1 MLYWRGSELI
11 SEWSYDAITDS
22 HSRIPRPSLASRR
35 ACIGTSC
42 ILKSPESENC
52 DRGLEDM
59 TAPTTNRILGLAGT
73 LWNDGDLGS
82 THPQCLDFK
91 PPFQPREPLVFCKE
105 YAKFGCCDLE
115 KDEQISQNFYVIMDH
130 FDYSGY
136 VTCAKYIRNVLCQEC
151 SPYAAHL
158 YDAEDANT
166 PMREL
171 PGLCGDYCTEFWQ
184 QCRYTVS
191 LLTDNNATAGIE
203 ENRDRFCDF
212 LELKDREY
220 CYPNVLSNDK
230 LNANL
235 GDVRADTEGCLQ
247 LCLME
252 VANGLRNP
260 VAMVHADDGTH
271 RFFVAE
277 QLGYVWTYL
286 ANGSRVDRPFLNLTR
301 AVLTSPWAGDERGFL
316 CMALHPRF
324 KEVRKAYVYYSVSV
338 KKEEKIRISEFTLST
353 DDMNQLDHSSER
365 TILEVV
371 EPASNHN
378 GGQLLF
384 GHDGYLYIFIGDG
397 GRAGDPFGKF
407 GNSQNKSTL
416 LGKVLRLDVDHNSD
430 VDPYSIPSDNPFVGE
445 KDSLPEVYAYG
456 VRNMW
461 RCSIDRGDPVT
472 GQGRGRLFCG
482 DVGQNKFE
490 EVDLIVKGGNYGW
503 RAKEGFSC
511 YDNKLCYN
519 SSLDDVLPIFAYPH
533 KLGKSVT
540 GGYIYRGCQMPNLNG
555 LYIFG
560 DFMSG
565 RLMSLKENSNRGDW
579 EYKEICM
586 GKSQTCRFPKL
597 INSYYKYI
605 ISFAEDEAGELY
617 FLATG
622 APSATARAGVIYKII
637 DPSRRAPP
645 GKCIVKPTP
654 VSIKGK
660 LIHFH
665 PKEEF
670 VIDKKPTTTAAPT
683 TTPKATTGFPN
694 PPATVD
700 PNRRPTNTTRKNS
713 ARPTRT
719 RATVKPVKA
728 TVRPAKATVK
738 PPTGTTTAYTISRTR
753 AVTARP
759 GHDSKP
765 SSSYIGP
772 TVTPKP
778 RTPAA
783 TGSRRPSQP
792 TPPAADRPTPPTAVR
807 TSPVGVSTDQPHST
821 PRPVFW
827 TASPK
832 STSRTQRPDFT
843 SSKAE
848 DISLKGK
855 GHKTD
860 ATTENRVNK
869 KGRGSKHGKRRR
881 RKHRTGSVRLISAE
895 LLSDRGRVE
904 IFIRGEWGTVCDD
917 LFNSKAAA
925 VVCRQLGFPVALR
938 VAKRAELGGGNGS
951 ILLDDV
957 ECEGTERTLLECKRA
972 KVGQHNCAHDE
983 DVGVVCGHHHD
994 EDEY

>member
-1 MLYWRGSELI
+1 KGRRERV
-11 SEWSYDAITDS
+11 
-22 HSRIPRPSLASRR
+22 SRLGGGLLWVSLVLLVPRQ
-35 ACIGTSC
+35 G
-42 ILKSPESENC
+42 N
-52 DRGLEDM
+52 
-59 TAPTTNRILGLAGT
+59 
-73 LWNDGDLGS
+73 
-82 THPQCLDFK
+82 THPQCLDYK

-115 KDEQISQNFYVIMDH
+115 KDDQISKNFYNIMDH
-130 FDYSGY
+130 FDYLGY
-136 VTCAKYIRNVLCQEC
+136 VTCAKYIRTILCQEC

-166 PMREL
+166 PMRDL

-184 QCRYTVS
+184 QCRYTIS

-203 ENRDRFCDF
+203 EDRNKFCDL

-235 GDVRADTEGCLQ
+235 GDVWADPEGCVQ
-247 LCLME
+247 LCLQE

-286 ANGSRVDRPFLNLTR
+286 ANGSRIDRPFLNLTR

-324 KEVRKAYVYYSVSV
+324 TVVRKAYVYYSVSV
-338 KKEEKIRISEFTLST
+338 KKEERIRISEFTLST

-416 LGKVLRLDVDHNSD
+416 LGKVLRLDVDHND
-430 VDPYSIPSDNPFVGE
+430 NLDPYSIPSDNPFIGE
-445 KDSLPEVYAYG
+445 KGSLPEIYAYG

-461 RCSIDRGDPVT
+461 RCSIDRGDPIT
-472 GQGRGRLFCG
+472 GQGHGRLFCG

-511 YDNKLCYN
+511 YDNTLCRN

-540 GGYIYRGCQMPNLNG
+540 GGYVYRGCQMPNLNG

-565 RLMSLKENSNRGDW
+565 RLMSLKENGNTGDW

-586 GKSQTCRFPKL
+586 GKGQTCKFPKL

-622 APSATARAGVIYKII
+622 APSAAARAGVIYKII

-645 GKCIVKPTP
+645 GKCSFKPTH
-654 VSIKGK
+654 VNIKGK

-665 PKEEF
+665 PKEQF

-683 TTPKATTGFPN
+683 TTTRTKATTNF
-694 PPATVD
+694 
-700 PNRRPTNTTRKNS
+700 
-713 ARPTRT
+713 
-719 RATVKPVKA
+719 
-728 TVRPAKATVK
+728 
-738 PPTGTTTAYTISRTR
+738 
-753 AVTARP
+753 
-759 GHDSKP
+759 
-765 SSSYIGP
+765 
-772 TVTPKP
+772 
-778 RTPAA
+778 
-783 TGSRRPSQP
+783 P
-792 TPPAADRPTPPTAVR
+792 TPPAAVPFTTMKPTR
-807 TSPVGVSTDQPHST
+807 
-821 PRPVFW
+821 
-827 TASPK
+827 
-832 STSRTQRPDFT
+832 
-843 SSKAE
+843 
-848 DISLKGK
+848 
-855 GHKTD
+855 
-860 ATTENRVNK
+860 NRVNK
-869 KGRGSKHGKRRR
+869 KGHGKRRR
-881 RKHRTGSVRLISAE
+881 RKHRTGSVRLISTE
-895 LLSDRGRVE
+895 QLSDRGRVE
-904 IFIRGEWGTVCDD
+904 IYIRGEWGTVCDD
-917 LFNSKAAA
+917 LFNSKAAT

-938 VAKRAELGGGNGS
+938 VAKRAELGGGGGS

-957 ECEGTERTLLECKRA
+957 ECEGTERTLLDCKRA
-972 KVGQHNCAHDE
+972 KVGKHNCAHDE
-983 DVGVVCGHHHD
+983 DVGVVCGYHHD
-994 EDEY
+994 EDV

>member
-1 MLYWRGSELI
+1 MSRVSVKVVELL
-11 SEWSYDAITDS
+11 
-22 HSRIPRPSLASRR
+22 SRWLLVLLVLLAPRH
-35 ACIGTSC
+35 G
-42 ILKSPESENC
+42 N
-52 DRGLEDM
+52 
-59 TAPTTNRILGLAGT
+59 
-73 LWNDGDLGS
+73 
-82 THPQCLDFK
+82 THPQCLDYK

-115 KDEQISQNFYVIMDH
+115 KDDKISQNFYKIMDY

-136 VTCAKYIRNVLCQEC
+136 VTCAKYIRTILCQEC
-151 SPYAAHL
+151 SPYSAHL

-171 PGLCGDYCTEFWQ
+171 PGLCGDYCSEFWHE
-184 QCRYTVS
+184 CRYTIS
-191 LLTDNNATAGIE
+191 LLTDNNATVGIE
-203 ENRDRFCDF
+203 EDRNKFCNF

-220 CYPNVLSNDK
+220 CYPNVLSDDK

-235 GDVRADTEGCLQ
+235 GDVRADPEGCLQ
-247 LCLME
+247 LCLQE

-277 QLGYVWTYL
+277 QLGYVWAYL
-286 ANGSRVDRPFLNLTR
+286 SNGSRIDRPFLNLTK

-324 KEVRKAYVYYSVSV
+324 TMVRKAYVYYSVSV
-338 KKEEKIRISEFTLST
+338 KKEERIRISEFTLSA

-416 LGKVLRLDVDHNSD
+416 LGKVLRLDVDNKD
-430 VDPYSIPSDNPFVGE
+430 EVDPYSIPSDNPFLGE
-445 KDSLPEVYAYG
+445 KGSLPEIYAYG

-461 RCSIDRGDPVT
+461 RCSIDRGDPIT

-511 YDNKLCYN
+511 YDNRLCRN
-519 SSLDDVLPIFAYPH
+519 TSLDDILPIFAYPH

-565 RLMSLKENSNRGDW
+565 RLMSLKENQSTGKW

-586 GKSQTCRFPKL
+586 GKGQTCRFPKL

-605 ISFAEDEAGELY
+605 ISFSEDEAGELY

-622 APSATARAGVIYKII
+622 APSASARAGVIYKIV

-645 GKCIVKPTP
+645 GKCSFKPTLIK
-654 VSIKGK
+654 IKGK

-665 PKEEF
+665 PKEG
-670 VIDKKPTTTAAPT
+670 KPSPPT
-683 TTPKATTGFPN
+683 
-694 PPATVD
+694 
-700 PNRRPTNTTRKNS
+700 
-713 ARPTRT
+713 ARPLTRPQPH
-719 RATVKPVKA
+719 V
-728 TVRPAKATVK
+728 TVRP
-738 PPTGTTTAYTISRTR
+738 PPLGVTTNNPQT
-753 AVTARP
+753 
-759 GHDSKP
+759 
-765 SSSYIGP
+765 
-772 TVTPKP
+772 
-778 RTPAA
+778 
-783 TGSRRPSQP
+783 
-792 TPPAADRPTPPTAVR
+792 
-807 TSPVGVSTDQPHST
+807 T
-821 PRPVFW
+821 PRPMYW
-827 TASPK
+827 T
-832 STSRTQRPDFT
+832 Q
-843 SSKAE
+843 
-848 DISLKGK
+848 
-855 GHKTD
+855 
-860 ATTENRVNK
+860 
-869 KGRGSKHGKRRR
+869 RR
-881 RKHRTGSVRLISAE
+881 RKHRAGSVRLISAE
-895 LLSDRGRVE
+895 QLSDRGRVE
-904 IFIRGEWGTVCDD
+904 IYIRGEWGTVCDD
-917 LFNSKAAA
+917 LFSSKAAA
-925 VVCRQLGFPVALR
+925 VVCQQLGFPVALR
-938 VAKRAELGGGNGS
+938 VAKRAELGRGSGS

-957 ECEGTERTLLECKRA
+957 ECEGTERTLLDCKRA
-972 KVGQHNCAHDE
+972 KVGKHNCAHDE
-983 DVGVVCGHHHD
+983 DVGVVCGYHHD
-994 EDEY
+994 EDK